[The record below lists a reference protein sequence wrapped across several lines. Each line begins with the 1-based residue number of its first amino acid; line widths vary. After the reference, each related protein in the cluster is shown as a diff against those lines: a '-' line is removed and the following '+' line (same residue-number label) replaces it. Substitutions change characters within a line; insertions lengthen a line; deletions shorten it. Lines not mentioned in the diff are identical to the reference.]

1 MEQKWNINN
10 GKIMDLKN
18 GKKMEKK
25 PGFFFIGI
33 EKVAAEA
40 CTKCQVSRAEE
51 HDNRVVFVSTRMN
64 TVDELVNSGESTS
77 HLDITKDEITF
88 SKSWLHQFKK

>member
-25 PGFFFIGI
+25 PGFFFIVI
-33 EKVAAEA
+33 A
-40 CTKCQVSRAEE
+40 SI
-51 HDNRVVFVSTRMN
+51 NMN
-64 TVDELVNSGESTS
+64 
-77 HLDITKDEITF
+77 K
-88 SKSWLHQFKK
+88 

>member
-25 PGFFFIGI
+25 PGFFFIG
-33 EKVAAEA
+33 EV
-40 CTKCQVSRAEE
+40 C
-51 HDNRVVFVSTRMN
+51 
-64 TVDELVNSGESTS
+64 
-77 HLDITKDEITF
+77 
-88 SKSWLHQFKK
+88 KSANMYYLIIV

>member
-25 PGFFFIGI
+25 PGFFFIGGY
-33 EKVAAEA
+33 
-40 CTKCQVSRAEE
+40 S
-51 HDNRVVFVSTRMN
+51 
-64 TVDELVNSGESTS
+64 LVRSVQSG
-77 HLDITKDEITF
+77 LDWF
-88 SKSWLHQFKK
+88 YY

>member
-25 PGFFFIGI
+25 L
-33 EKVAAEA
+33 KN
-40 CTKCQVSRAEE
+40 S
-51 HDNRVVFVSTRMN
+51 N
-64 TVDELVNSGESTS
+64 TLKHQLV
-77 HLDITKDEITF
+77 I
-88 SKSWLHQFKK
+88 